1 MRNLQSMTAKNIAT
15 SKPPLVETL
24 LAKGFRLSGSRL
36 LGTWHDN
43 SDWDLYA
50 EYTDEVSKELE
61 LLRFQ
66 KIKGAGY
73 DDDENTVAIFEA
85 YDFSGEVQ
93 VLVQVSLVTNVQAKA
108 NILELLMNNEDWREH
123 DRLLKGTTARNK
135 FWNFLFGLQ
144 KDLPG

>member
-1 MRNLQSMTAKNIAT
+1 MSEN
-15 SKPPLVETL
+15 KPPLVETL
-24 LAKGFRLSGSRL
+24 LAKGFKLAGSRL

-61 LLRFQ
+61 SLRFQ
-66 KIKGAGY
+66 KIKGAEY
-73 DDDENTVAIFEA
+73 DDDKNTLAIFEK

-123 DRLLKGTTARNK
+123 DRLLKGTTNRNR

>member
-1 MRNLQSMTAKNIAT
+1 MIEKNAYT
-15 SKPPLVETL
+15 SKPSLVETL

-50 EYTDEVSKELE
+50 EYTPELQKGLEE
-61 LLRFQ
+61 LGFKRLSDAEYDSDSNCVMIME
-66 KIKGAGY
+66 KIDNGV
-73 DDDENTVAIFEA
+73 D
-85 YDFSGEVQ
+85 
-93 VLVQVSLVTNVQAKA
+93 LVQVSLVQNAQVKA

-135 FWNFLFGLQ
+135 LWNFLFLLQ
-144 KDLPG
+144 KDDHN